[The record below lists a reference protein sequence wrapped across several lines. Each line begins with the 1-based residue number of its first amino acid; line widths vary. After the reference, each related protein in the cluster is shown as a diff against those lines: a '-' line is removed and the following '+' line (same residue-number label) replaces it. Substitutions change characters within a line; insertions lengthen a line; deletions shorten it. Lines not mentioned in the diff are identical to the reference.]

1 MIDDTIYLY
10 LNNLNRKMKIFIS
23 FIMNI
28 ILCIA
33 YCLCIDMVNIYKP
46 IAHMDIS
53 MGILF
58 SDRCHTHVP
67 DFIDGYAGCAV
78 YQTEIFNGTSNDH
91 PHFAMECLYRG
102 LSLSVVRLYGNIRP
116 DLSDIHGNLMVLQ
129 Q

>member
-1 MIDDTIYLY
+1 MHCVLSLHRYGQYIQTYRTHGY
-10 LNNLNRKMKIFIS
+10 FNGN
-23 FIMNI
+23 
-28 ILCIA
+28 
-33 YCLCIDMVNIYKP
+33 P
-46 IAHMDIS
+46 
-53 MGILF
+53 F

-116 DLSDIHGNLMVLQ
+116 DLSDIHGNLMVLKQ
-129 Q
+129 

>member
-1 MIDDTIYLY
+1 
-10 LNNLNRKMKIFIS
+10 MKIFIS

-46 IAHMDIS
+46 IAQMDIS

-58 SDRCHTHVP
+58 RIGAILMFLTLLM
-67 DFIDGYAGCAV
+67 GYAGCAV

>member
-1 MIDDTIYLY
+1 
-10 LNNLNRKMKIFIS
+10 MKIFIS

-58 SDRCHTHVP
+58 RIGVILM
-67 DFIDGYAGCAV
+67 F
-78 YQTEIFNGTSNDH
+78 QTEIFNGTSNDH

>member
-1 MIDDTIYLY
+1 
-10 LNNLNRKMKIFIS
+10 MKIFIS

-58 SDRCHTHVP
+58 RIGVILMFLTLLM
-67 DFIDGYAGCAV
+67 GMLAV
-78 YQTEIFNGTSNDH
+78 RFTKRKYLMALPMIIPILLWSAYIGVF
-91 PHFAMECLYRG
+91 PYRYYNNKSPIRQESKNMAIKLKRHKG
-102 LSLSVVRLYGNIRP
+102 LTIKEKSHSSAESRL
-116 DLSDIHGNLMVLQ
+116 
-129 Q
+129 

>member
-1 MIDDTIYLY
+1 
-10 LNNLNRKMKIFIS
+10 MKIFIS

-46 IAHMDIS
+46 IAQMDIS

-58 SDRCHTHVP
+58 RIGAILMFLTLLM
-67 DFIDGYAGCAV
+67 GYAGCAV

-91 PHFAMECLYRG
+91 PHFAMECLYGG